1 MDFYYSPENKGICY
15 LYTSQSE
22 CFLHCVD
29 ASNHQTISRMFLFA
43 DNYRSALN
51 DVIFLCKEYGV
62 TELEVKILSR
72 REMNFRNNQHFGVE
86 QRFDPDTA
94 INMLSNN
101 GIVIRKI
108 ENKNESF
115 PSKIAYRKIV
125 KNMWEIWKFEEIEIF
140 ENFSFMGLLFPTEI
154 DEPSNDPIEGG
165 DFCVV
170 DQRQIWT

>member
-1 MDFYYSPENKGICY
+1 MGLISRVSSRTYRGSLLYSGQFYRIFLLLIFSFKMDFYYSPENKGICY

-72 REMNFRNNQHFGVE
+72 REMNFRNSQHFGVD

-94 INMLSNN
+94 INMLNNN

-115 PSKIAYRKIV
+115 PSKIAYGPIV
-125 KNMWEIWKFEEIEIF
+125 
-140 ENFSFMGLLFPTEI
+140 S
-154 DEPSNDPIEGG
+154 DG
-165 DFCVV
+165 D
-170 DQRQIWT
+170 RRTIKRSYRRR

>member
-72 REMNFRNNQHFGVE
+72 REMNFRNAGAHFNVE

-101 GIVIRKI
+101 GIIIGKI

-115 PSKIAYRKIV
+115 PSKIAYGPIV
-125 KNMWEIWKFEEIEIF
+125 
-140 ENFSFMGLLFPTEI
+140 S
-154 DEPSNDPIEGG
+154 DG
-165 DFCVV
+165 D
-170 DQRQIWT
+170 RRTIKRSYRRR

>member
-1 MDFYYSPENKGICY
+1 MGLISRVSSRTYRGSSLLGHFIEFCLTSFFFMDFYYSPENKGICY

-72 REMNFRNNQHFGVE
+72 REMNFRNGGAHFSVE

-101 GIVIRKI
+101 GIVIGKI

-115 PSKIAYRKIV
+115 PSKIAYGPIV
-125 KNMWEIWKFEEIEIF
+125 
-140 ENFSFMGLLFPTEI
+140 S
-154 DEPSNDPIEGG
+154 DG
-165 DFCVV
+165 D
-170 DQRQIWT
+170 RRTIKRTYRRR